1 MFRSKPTS
9 TPWTT
14 NPSSGSGSYCD
25 KTFHNTN
32 QECVLQGRA
41 QQCPRPEDHCEPGV
55 GEGCGGEE
63 RGEGWSR
70 MGRGGPPRARHQGDS
85 ASSRLPGQGVST
97 LPVPGT
103 LGPQISSSPGL
114 SRLLETQFRR
124 VRSAESPA
132 RLGPRGVPWRARWL
146 RTQHT
151 RRPQPHPSPRGTRPG
166 RRGFLSSERTASRPR
181 APGRPAPPP

>member
-55 GEGCGGEE
+55 GKGCGGEGG
-63 RGEGWSR
+63 GEVKNG
-70 MGRGGPPRARHQGDS
+70 GRGGAGWEGAALPAHATRETL
-85 ASSRLPGQGVST
+85 RLPASQARVCPLCPS
-97 LPVPGT
+97 
-103 LGPQISSSPGL
+103 LGPWDPRSQVARACPGSWRPSSDEFGAQ
-114 SRLLETQFRR
+114 R
-124 VRSAESPA
+124 A
-132 RLGPRGVPWRARWL
+132 RLGWGLGASPGEHGGSGPSTLAAHNLTPLRGEPDL
-146 RTQHT
+146 GGGG
-151 RRPQPHPSPRGTRPG
+151 S
-166 RRGFLSSERTASRPR
+166 
-181 APGRPAPPP
+181 